1 MLALFDIDGTLLA
14 GASAAHGRALRRAL
28 HEVYDVGDR
37 DDDPSALPRVQA
49 AGRTDLEIARET
61 LLLCGRSAR
70 VIDDGLADLREV
82 CVREYARCAPEDLS
96 DCVVAGMQ
104 ELLTEI
110 SQIGRIKLALLS
122 GNLEPIA
129 RSKLTRAGIGH
140 HFPFGQGAFGSDSED
155 RTELPAIARRRAALG
170 GRSHPRSRTLVIG
183 DTPRDIAC
191 ARADGVRCLAVTTGP
206 YRASELGA
214 ADAVAF
220 SSEHLR
226 ELLLAELER
235 IEKAPPLA
243 REAADLLGPS

>member
-14 GASAAHGRALRRAL
+14 GALAAHAQALRRAL
-28 HEVYDVGDR
+28 HEVYGVGDR
-37 DDDPSALPRVQA
+37 EGDPSALPRVPA

-70 VIDDGLADLREV
+70 VIDDGLADLREI
-82 CVREYARCAPEDLS
+82 CVREYARCAPQDLS
-96 DCVVAGMQ
+96 DCVVAGMG
-104 ELLTEI
+104 ELLAEI
-110 SQIGRIKLALLS
+110 SQIDRIKLALLS

-140 HFPFGQGAFGSDSED
+140 HFPCGQGAFGSDSED

-170 GRSHPRSRTLVIG
+170 ERPHPRSRTLVIG

-191 ARADGVRCLAVTTGP
+191 ARDDGVRCLAVTTGP
-206 YRASELGA
+206 YRASELAA
-214 ADAVAF
+214 ADAVAVN
-220 SSEHLR
+220 SKHLR

-235 IEKAPPLA
+235 IDRAPPRV
-243 REAADLLGPS
+243 REAADRLGRS